1 MMLSQRRL
9 VDRIRPVAQTGLI
22 EEAVHILLGGWRAR
36 MEDKQCLFVI
46 IGADKF
52 GNKELLSIEDG
63 FRESEQS

>member
-1 MMLSQRRL
+1 
-9 VDRIRPVAQTGLI
+9 
-22 EEAVHILLGGWRAR
+22 